1 MEFTQG
7 EIDYIRCEAAQRYN
21 LRMLAAKNP
30 SIHVMSNIPDENDS
44 PMEKAIKEE
53 VTKIACNNIN
63 TTINSLMK
71 KLDDLIAVNELQMS
85 LNNILNNNKNMPT
98 D

>member
-7 EIDYIRCEAAQRYN
+7 ELDYIRCEANQRYN
-21 LRMLAAKNP
+21 LRMLAAKDP
-30 SIHVMSNIPDENDS
+30 SIQVMSNTSDENDS

-53 VTKIACNNIN
+53 VTRIACNNIN
-63 TTINSLMK
+63 STIISLMS
-71 KLDDLIAVNELQMS
+71 KLDNLIAVNEIRMS
-85 LNNILNNNKNMPT
+85 LNNLLNNENLTP